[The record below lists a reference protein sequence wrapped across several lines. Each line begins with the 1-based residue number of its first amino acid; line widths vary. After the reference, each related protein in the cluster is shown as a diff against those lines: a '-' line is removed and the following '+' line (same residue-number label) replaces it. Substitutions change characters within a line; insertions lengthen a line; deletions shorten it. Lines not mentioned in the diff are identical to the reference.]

1 MELVTRRV
9 VILAA
14 VFAAVVGCSPFPE
27 YLYYAGGHIDLSD
40 KLLSNSIERNVFVV
54 QDPSGSSFIV
64 LGDVAEE
71 SARALIF
78 DSSFNLLA
86 TKDGNA
92 DLINA
97 VRDRPLPRPLGG
109 LRTEEFV
116 FDSSNNTVTDDSVN
130 TQDTRR
136 WSTAYDDPG
145 VGADTLQ
152 GYYFFSTI
160 TGTTPGAQNND
171 TIQAQGYNDI
181 LDSPAA
187 SFSVTAFSDGS
198 SVSDL
203 SVNDVVIGNV
213 LYVALHMLRQSGDTE
228 RVYSVLIRA
237 ADIANPGAPILPA
250 SLVDVNDPS
259 AGSLPVVVTDAEFA
273 NRHIWTADGLIY
285 PTYDD
290 ELIRVDTTTGAIA
303 TLRAG
308 ENADNDVA
316 VAADPSGRY
325 VAAFDPTSQAL
336 FRLDPWW

>member
-1 MELVTRRV
+1 MELVTRRA
-9 VILAA
+9 VILAT

-40 KLLSNSIERNVFVV
+40 KLLSNSLERTVFVV

-92 DLINA
+92 NLINA

-116 FDSSNNTVTDDSVN
+116 FDSSNNTVTDESED

-136 WSTAYDDPG
+136 WSTAYDDLA
-145 VGADTLQ
+145 VADTLQ
-152 GYYFFSTI
+152 GYYFFST
-160 TGTTPGAQNND
+160 TTSTTPGAQNND
-171 TIQAQGYNDI
+171 TIQAQAYSDALAIDTGLAFN
-181 LDSPAA
+181 
-187 SFSVTAFSDGS
+187 VTAFSDGS

-213 LYVALHMLRQSGDTE
+213 LYVALHMLRRSGDDSQ
-228 RVYSVLIRA
+228 VYSVLIRA
-237 ADIANPGAPILPA
+237 ADIAAPTAPILPA
-250 SLVDVNDPS
+250 SLVDVNNPS

-273 NRHIWTADGLIY
+273 NRHTWTADGLIY

-303 TLRAG
+303 TLQAG